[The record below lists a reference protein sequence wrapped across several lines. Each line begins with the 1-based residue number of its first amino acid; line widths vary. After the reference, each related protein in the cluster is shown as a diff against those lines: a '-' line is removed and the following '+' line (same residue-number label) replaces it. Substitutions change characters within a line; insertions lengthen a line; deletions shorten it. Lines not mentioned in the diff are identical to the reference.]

1 MIFNLPQDYNSLID
15 RLDKNMATK
24 TLSDYLYETY
34 QNGQLIDLPLVELI
48 ETIAN
53 TTIRISQN
61 VRQGAL
67 AGLLGSAGSQN
78 IQGETQQTL
87 DIYANQIILSDCESI
102 GVLSGM
108 TSEEMDEFYAISDT
122 LQKGRY
128 LLLFDPLDGSSNIA
142 INSLIGSIFS
152 ILVKSD
158 PGNLVTNDDFLQPG
172 NRQIAAC
179 YALYGPQTFF
189 ALTIGQGVVG
199 FTLDAQT
206 NRFMLTHPA
215 IKIPKSTTEFA
226 INMSN
231 QQHWEEPV
239 KRYIGELLSGQSGVR
254 KKSFNMRWIASMV
267 ADVHRILMRGG
278 VFAYP
283 KDSRNPDKAGKL
295 RLLYE
300 ANPMAFLIEQ
310 AGGLAFDGQY
320 SMLTIQ
326 PTSLHQR
333 VAVFLGAQEEIELIM
348 RYHQAI

>member
-1 MIFNLPQDYNSLID
+1 MIFNASQDYNNLIY
-15 RLDKNMATK
+15 RLNENMTIK
-24 TLSDYLYETY
+24 TLSDYLRETD
-34 QNGQLIDLPLVELI
+34 QNSQLIDLQLVKLI

-61 VRQGAL
+61 IRQGAL

-78 IQGETQQTL
+78 IQGEIQQTL
-87 DIYANQIILSDCESI
+87 DIYANQAILSDCESI
-102 GVLSGM
+102 GILAGM
-108 TSEEMDEFYAISDT
+108 ASEEMDEFYAIFDS

-142 INSLIGSIFS
+142 INSSIGSIFS

-158 PGNLVTNDDFLQPG
+158 PNTLLNNDDFLQPG
-172 NRQIAAC
+172 HRQIAAC

-199 FTLDAQT
+199 FTLNAHT
-206 NRFMLTHPA
+206 NRFMLTHPT
-215 IKIPKSTTEFA
+215 IKIPKSATEFA

-231 QQHWEEPV
+231 QRYWEKPV
-239 KRYIGELLSGQSGVR
+239 QNYISELLNGQSGAR
-254 KKSFNMRWIASMV
+254 EKNFNMRWIASMV

-278 VFAYP
+278 IFAYP
-283 KDSRNPDKAGKL
+283 KDNRNPNQLGKL

-310 AGGLAFDGQY
+310 AGGLACDGQY
-320 SMLTIQ
+320 SLLEIQ

-348 RYHQAI
+348 RYHHAN